1 MVTPGIENDSPLYT
15 YDWDTA
21 FGIPVPLVNKAIV
34 DKKSSPSGFS
44 YAEDT
49 FNVSGGFGDWQIT
62 RGGDGKNV
70 RFHFPLKNI
79 ILTYTSTG
87 KQIQCPDGT
96 AVIEVNLHY
105 IPHTGAAGA
114 YKGTPHALVVKHTAD
129 SSVQPAFVLISL
141 ALSPDVGTISNA
153 LIQEGLKNWGNE
165 HLNEFNHI
173 FNVVD
178 LNRMID
184 KDQWGF
190 VTPNYISYA
199 YLDGETP
206 ETSTLGVLCM
216 TGYRTGT
223 NLAEQIS
230 SNIIPQGS
238 KAGFAISQARTLK
251 DLVGPAVCHAY
262 KGLDDTNFMMNQE
275 GDELYLKDG
284 VSLDLGPVEH
294 DGSTYY
300 PKLVRL
306 NLKSNGKLF
315 IITSFTETE
324 VSPGITAAC
333 QATNWYTIE
342 LGNSKNGQTLAFKEA
357 QKGDVQHSIH
367 HSVGLI
373 ITEIVISI
381 AAAIALIILT
391 VATEGAVLIVG
402 GLVIGLIMGAVILTP
417 DIIDLLNTDDSPAID
432 LLTVNAVDPIKWTG
446 SSDFNLNY
454 ACQNVSMQ
462 LGGTPLF
469 V

>member
-1 MVTPGIENDSPLYT
+1 MATPGTKNDAALYT

-21 FGIPVPLVNKAIV
+21 FGIPVPQVNKAIV
-34 DKKSSPSGFS
+34 DKKSSPSGFR
-44 YAEDT
+44 YTEDA
-49 FNVSGGFGDWQIT
+49 FNVTGGFGDWQIT

-70 RFHFPLKNI
+70 RFRIPLKNI
-79 ILTYTSTG
+79 TLTYTNTG

-105 IPHTGAAGA
+105 IPHTAAGGD
-114 YKGTPHALVVKHTAD
+114 YKGKPHALVVKHTSD
-129 SSVQPAFVLISL
+129 SPDQPAFVLVSL
-141 ALSPDVGTISNA
+141 ELGKDVGTISNA
-153 LIQEGLKNWGNE
+153 LIEEGLKNWGNE

-216 TGYRTGT
+216 TGDRTGT

-230 SNIIPQGS
+230 ENIIPKGS
-238 KAGFAISQARTLK
+238 IAGFAISQKRTLM
-251 DLVGPAVCHAY
+251 DLVRPAICLAY
-262 KGLDDTNFMMNQE
+262 KGLNDNNFVMNNE

-284 VSLDLGPVEH
+284 VSVDLGPVEH

-306 NLKSNGKLF
+306 NMKSNGKLF
-315 IITSFTETE
+315 TLTSFTETE
-324 VSPGITAAC
+324 VLPGITATC

-342 LGNSKNGQTLAFKEA
+342 LGNSKNGQTLVFKEA
-357 QKGDVQHSIH
+357 QKGDVEHTIH
-367 HSVGLI
+367 HSVGVI
-373 ITEIVISI
+373 ITEIVVSI
-381 AAAIALIILT
+381 VAAIALIILT
-391 VATEGAVLIVG
+391 VVTEGSALIVG
-402 GLVIGLIMGAVILTP
+402 GLVIGLIMGAVMLTP
-417 DIIDLLNTDDSPAID
+417 DIIDALNTDDSPAID

-454 ACQNVSMQ
+454 VCQNVSMQ

>member
-1 MVTPGIENDSPLYT
+1 MATPGIENDAALYT
-15 YDWDTA
+15 YGWDTA

-34 DKKSSPSGFS
+34 DKKSSPPGFS
-44 YAEDT
+44 YAEEA
-49 FNVSGGFGDWQIT
+49 FNVTGGFGDWRIT
-62 RGGDGKNV
+62 LGGDGKNV
-70 RFHFPLKNI
+70 RFHIPLKNI
-79 ILTYTSTG
+79 SLTYTNTG

-105 IPHTGAAGA
+105 IPHPSAAGD
-114 YKGTPHALVVKHTAD
+114 YKGMPHALVVKHT
-129 SSVQPAFVLISL
+129 SGSPGQPAFVLISL
-141 ALSPDVGTISNA
+141 ELSTDVGTISNA

-178 LNRMID
+178 LNRMVD

-216 TGYRTGT
+216 TGDRTGT

-230 SNIIPQGS
+230 ENIIPEGS
-238 KAGFAISQARTLK
+238 IAGFAISQKRTLS
-251 DLVGPAVCHAY
+251 DLVRPAICHAY
-262 KGLDDTNFMMNQE
+262 KGLNDNNFTMNQE

-284 VSLDLGPVEH
+284 VSIDLGPVEH

-315 IITSFTETE
+315 ILTSFTETE
-324 VSPGITAAC
+324 VSPGITATC

-342 LGNSKNGQTLAFKEA
+342 LGNSKNGQTMVFKEA
-357 QKGDVQHSIH
+357 QKGDVEHTIH
-367 HSVGLI
+367 HSVGII
-373 ITEIVISI
+373 ITEIVVSI
-381 AAAIALIILT
+381 VAAIAMIILA
-391 VATEGAVLIVG
+391 VVTEGAALIVG

-417 DIIDLLNTDDSPAID
+417 DIIDVLNTDDSPAID

-446 SSDFNLNY
+446 SSDFYLKY